1 MKSLTGIA
9 VNKHSHQDNRGLRQ
23 LDARLIYL
31 FGDAAMIEQLG
42 SFLLECAKE
51 MRGQKPFH
59 RHFRDYQRGW
69 SEEMLDV
76 VVERPVPKL
85 TKRNERAVA

>member
-1 MKSLTGIA
+1 MKSLKGIA
-9 VNKHSHQDNRGLRQ
+9 LNKHSDQDNRGLRQ

-31 FGDAAMIEQLG
+31 FGDAAMIERLG
-42 SFLLECAKE
+42 GCLLECARE
-51 MRGQKPFH
+51 MRGKEPFH

-76 VVERPVPKL
+76 VIERPVPKV
-85 TKRNERAVA
+85 TKRR